1 MAALSALALAAAA
14 TKAEAGPGRG
24 GNHEERYERHLA
36 KMTKELNLTPEQQ
49 EKIKKLHD
57 AAKDEMK
64 SKKEAMKK
72 AAEEFEAS
80 LQGSETGEKIRA
92 QFSKLQAAQDE
103 FAKARL
109 EKILSVREVLTPEQ
123 RKNFKGMGPRHGFKD
138 GMGWGHKGHRG
149 RGGPKGPDEAE
160 DDQ

>member
-14 TKAEAGPGRG
+14 TKAEARPG
-24 GNHEERYERHLA
+24 GNHEEKYERHLA
-36 KMTKELNLTPEQQ
+36 KMTKELNLTAEQQ
-49 EKIKKLHD
+49 EKIKKLHE

-92 QFSKLQAAQDE
+92 QFSKLQSAQDE

-138 GMGWGHKGHRG
+138 GMGWGPRGHHG
-149 RGGPKGPDEAE
+149 RGGPKGDEAD